1 LRALVDQRA
10 QSGLDRG
17 RYYLLIGAGRQA
29 LAGNLSNW
37 PMAVPRS
44 PGAAVF
50 NDDSLSIP
58 ASARADDDDTD
69 VRTVVAQ
76 LPDGGFLL
84 VGQALSEE
92 ESLAEHTGWLLA
104 WAVGLITLLALLGGI
119 WMGRSVLQRIDGV
132 SNTAGEIMAGRLS
145 RRMPVGR
152 RGDEFDELSERLNA
166 MLGRIDELVRGMR
179 EVTDNVAHDL
189 RSPLNRLRNRLEITL
204 LESRPQAEYQEVIA
218 QTITDLDEVLNTFN
232 TLLSIAQAEAGVK
245 RQHFDI
251 VDLTALCTDLA
262 ELYEAPA
269 EDAQLE
275 LSSTLEAGLVMQ
287 GNRDLLAQALGN
299 LLDNAIKYTPSGGHI
314 RLSLIRQSAEGVLT
328 VEDNGPG
335 IPAMDRERVLERFVR
350 LDSARSSTGNGLG
363 LALVRAAAH
372 VHGGHLTL
380 EDTAPGLKVT
390 LRLPLAADG

>member
-1 LRALVDQRA
+1 MTDGTAKHRGPRLLRTTVFQLSLLYAVGFSLLTALILGAIYWSTTRYITTQVDAGLTLERDQLIATLHDEGIDDLRALVDQRA
-10 QSGLDRG
+10 QAGLDRG
-17 RYYLLIGAGRQA
+17 RYYLLIGAGEQV

-37 PMAVPRS
+37 PAAVSRS
-44 PGAAVF
+44 PGPAVF

-119 WMGRSVLQRIDGV
+119 WMGRSVLHRIDGV

-245 RQHFDI
+245 RQHFAA
-251 VDLTALCTDLA
+251 VDLTALCT
-262 ELYEAPA
+262 
-269 EDAQLE
+269 
-275 LSSTLEAGLVMQ
+275 
-287 GNRDLLAQALGN
+287 
-299 LLDNAIKYTPSGGHI
+299 
-314 RLSLIRQSAEGVLT
+314 
-328 VEDNGPG
+328 
-335 IPAMDRERVLERFVR
+335 
-350 LDSARSSTGNGLG
+350 
-363 LALVRAAAH
+363 
-372 VHGGHLTL
+372 
-380 EDTAPGLKVT
+380 
-390 LRLPLAADG
+390 